1 MEKNLPFNLPIA
13 DKAYNDYVIPFL
25 AKLDDGNVFK
35 NFITTILKISMYGF
49 LIYGIYLSISGLF
62 GDRGFFSSIDRYDG
76 WQGIGAYVGGPIG
89 ALLSIV
95 VSWLGYSLLKK
106 RIEQLYAEPYDSL
119 LNYLYKS
126 LFPKLIIIT
135 GELAFLLVMSA
146 GVFQLLATLLGTVI
160 YRPLANLIPMLIEP
174 LNGLPG
180 MRGITRGM
188 SYYNDAIGNYEYFFN
203 SLSQAIMLII
213 MSFIIL
219 MFYYI
224 LVEIYKYAI
233 KLIVNIIKFLPKF
246 AIPLAIRNRT
256 EN

>member
-1 MEKNLPFNLPIA
+1 MEKNLPFDLPIV
-13 DKAYNDYVIPFL
+13 DKAYNDHVLPFL

-35 NFITTILKISMYGF
+35 NFIKTILKISMYGF

-62 GDRGFFSSIDRYDG
+62 GDRGFFSSIDNYDG
-76 WQGIGAYVGGPIG
+76 WQGIGAYIGGPLG

-95 VSWLGYSLLKK
+95 VSWIGYSMLKK
-106 RIEQLYAEPYDSL
+106 RIEQLYAEQYDSL

-126 LFPKLIIIT
+126 LFPKMIIIT
-135 GELAFLLVMSA
+135 GEMAFLLVMSA
-146 GVFQLLATLLGTVI
+146 GIFQLIAALLGTVI
-160 YRPLANLIPMLIEP
+160 FRPMANLIPMLIEP
-174 LNGLPG
+174 LYGIPG
-180 MRGITRGM
+180 MGGLTRGM
-188 SYYNDAIGNYEYFFN
+188 QYGGDAVGNYEYLVASF
-203 SLSQAIMLII
+203 SEAIMLII
-213 MSFIIL
+213 FSFILL

-233 KLIVNIIKFLPKF
+233 KLTVNLIKFLPKF